1 MLESG
6 SEANEL
12 ELNHNLNCSLLVAG
26 PGARRIAD
34 LKHLLCV
41 WQKDW
46 TKAVRKKA
54 VRAVVIASVCARAM
68 ALLATCT
75 SCNISISRRNEVFW

>member
-1 MLESG
+1 MLESEN
-6 SEANEL
+6 EANEL

-26 PGARRIAD
+26 PGTRRIA
-34 LKHLLCV
+34 HLLCV

-54 VRAVVIASVCARAM
+54 VRAVIIASVCARVM
-68 ALLATCT
+68 ASLATCT
-75 SCNISISRRNEVFW
+75 SCHILKSRCNEVFW